1 MAKMGRPKK
10 QISQKQFEDLCQI
23 QCTQEEICAVLDVD
37 EKTLQKWC
45 KETYEQDFSQV
56 FAENEKVGKK
66 TSQKGCFFNLFKKS
80 SR

>member
-10 QISQKQFEDLCQI
+10 QINKKQFEELCQI
-23 QCTQEEICAVLDVD
+23 QCTREEICAVLDASK
-37 EKTLQKWC
+37 KTLDQWR
-45 KETYEQDFSQV
+45 KETYGKTFSQV

-66 TSQKGCFFNLFKKS
+66 TSQMGCLFNLFKKS